1 MKEESASII
10 EKKSEENG
18 RIFINI
24 VDRRLIKRDVTGG
37 SRKNL
42 KKVEIFQEKP
52 LTTVPKI
59 L

>member
-24 VDRRLIKRDVTGG
+24 VDRWLIKRDVTGG

-42 KKVEIFQEKP
+42 KKVEFFLEKP